1 MNNIRNFCIIAHI
14 DHGKSTLADR
24 FLELTK
30 TVEKN
35 KMQDQILDQMDLERE
50 KGITIKLQPVRM
62 EYKDH
67 ILNLIDTPGHM
78 DFYWEVMRSLKAVEG
93 AILLIDA
100 IKGVQ
105 AQTLSNLHLAQEMK
119 LKLIPVINKID
130 LPNARIEEVE
140 LEISELLKIDKNQ
153 ILKVSA
159 KTGQN
164 VEQVLDEVIKQ
175 IPAPIQKKSDMLVF
189 DAFYDSYKGVVAYVR
204 IFNKILEKKPNK
216 PIGVLKPQMTPVNK
230 LEPGEIGY
238 IATGEKNLEEYLEKI
253 GWQKPLPMV
262 FASIYPADESDF
274 HVLKD
279 ALNKLKLNDASLD
292 TQEESSKALGRGFK
306 CGFLGMLHLEIIIER
321 LKREYNLDL
330 VVTTPQVNYEIDR
343 IKKTIQEPW
352 IKLEIIVPIKYMGQ
366 VMNLLQALRGEHKA
380 SNYLSNQVLNIE
392 YETPLADVITDF
404 CTLGKNKVLAKQG
417 SSFYDNLKSAS
428 SGYASMSY
436 QPLGMKNGD
445 LVKLEVLLARKPV
458 RALEQIVPKKFAEAR
473 ARKLAFKLK
482 NLIPRQNF
490 TVAIQVVLRS
500 VFETSFSIG
509 LGRVIAR
516 ETISAMR
523 KDVTSGLYGGD
534 YSRKKKLL
542 EKQKKGKK
550 KMKEMGS
557 VRIPSNVFVKLLRG

>member
-1 MNNIRNFCIIAHI
+1 MKNIRNFCIIAHI

-24 FLELTK
+24 LLEITG
-30 TVEKN
+30 TVPKS
-35 KMQDQILDQMDLERE
+35 KMREQILDQMDIERE
-50 KGITIKLQPVRM
+50 RGITIKLQPVRM
-62 EYKDH
+62 EYKNY

-119 LKLIPVINKID
+119 LKIIPVINKID
-130 LPNARIEEVE
+130 LPNARVEEVE
-140 LEISELLKIDKNQ
+140 QEISELLKIDKKE

-164 VEQVLDEVIKQ
+164 VERVLDAVIKH
-175 IPAPIQKKSDMLVF
+175 IPSPTQKESDMLIF

-204 IFNKILEKKPNK
+204 IFNKTLEKTPNQ
-216 PIGVLKPQMTPVNK
+216 PIGVLKPQMTPANK
-230 LEPGEIGY
+230 LGPGEIGY
-238 IATGEKNLEEYLEKI
+238 IATGEKNLEQYLDKI
-253 GWQKPLPMV
+253 GWQKPQSMV
-262 FASIYPADESDF
+262 FASVYPTDDADF
-274 HVLKD
+274 NVLKD

-306 CGFLGMLHLEIIIER
+306 CGFLGMLHLEIITER

-330 VVTTPQVNYEIDR
+330 VVTTPQVNYEINKQKQI
-343 IKKTIQEPW
+343 IKEPW
-352 IKLEIIVPIKYMGQ
+352 VKLEIIVPVKYMGR
-366 VMNLLQALRGEHKA
+366 VMNLLHGLRGEHKA

-392 YETPLADVITDF
+392 YETPLADVIT
-404 CTLGKNKVLAKQG
+404 G
-417 SSFYDNLKSAS
+417 FYDNLKSAS

-436 QPLGMKNGD
+436 QPLGMRLGD
-445 LVKLEVLLARKPV
+445 LVKLEVLLARESVP
-458 RALEQIVPKKFAEAR
+458 ALEHVVPRRFADAR
-473 ARKLAFKLK
+473 ARNLALKLK

-490 TVAIQVVLRS
+490 VVAIQIALKS
-500 VFETSFSIG
+500 VFADEVEISSRI
-509 LGRVIAR
+509 IAR
-516 ETISAMR
+516 ETISALR

-550 KMKEMGS
+550 KMESMGK
-557 VRIPSNVFVKLLRG
+557 VRIPSDVFVKLLRE